1 MTRTKASS
9 KIKSDLAE
17 LQAKYAA
24 LENEIRLVRDL
35 RAQVAIKLKKQVQ
48 LQMKQSRLFSGP
60 RLRKRAR

>member
-1 MTRTKASS
+1 LR
-9 KIKSDLAE
+9 KSDLAE

-48 LQMKQSRLFSGP
+48 LQMKQSRLFSGT

>member
-1 MTRTKASS
+1 VTRTKASS

-48 LQMKQSRLFSGP
+48 LQMKQSRLFSGT

>member
-48 LQMKQSRLFSGP
+48 LQMKQSRLFSGT

>member
-1 MTRTKASS
+1 VTRTKASS

-48 LQMKQSRLFSGP
+48 LQMKQSRLFSVT